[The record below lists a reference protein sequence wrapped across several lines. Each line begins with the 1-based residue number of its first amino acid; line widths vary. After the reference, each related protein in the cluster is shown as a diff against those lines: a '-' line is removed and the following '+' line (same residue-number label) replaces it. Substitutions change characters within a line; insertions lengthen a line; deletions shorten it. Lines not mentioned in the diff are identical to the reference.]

1 MNQRFFCFVCPASSW
16 WCDAQLCS
24 LWICTGGVRPQSDR
38 RGQYSLHPPCTCPGP
53 AGAAST
59 SVRHQHPA
67 EELCHLSGCRNRWEI
82 FFFLTSWNLWKMDE
96 LGQEKW
102 KRVSNQMLF
111 FFWWFSLWP
120 APWSPARVWDQLLC
134 DLPPTWQRLPRCLW
148 ALAAK
153 YLTKLKYDC
162 NTEPES
168 FSVSVQECYIDYLTY
183 HTHPLFSVSTA
194 MAFLSRFV
202 WLIGAFF
209 LSQCWWTY
217 LILIRLAALCSGEE
231 YRIPLWMNTFPLS
244 WWGTHH
250 GLVSTTSFHSYD
262 MQKCSINGP

>member
-111 FFWWFSLWP
+111 FFFFDGS
-120 APWSPARVWDQLLC
+120 VC
-134 DLPPTWQRLPRCLW
+134 DLHHEVLPESE
-148 ALAAK
+148 
-153 YLTKLKYDC
+153 T
-162 NTEPES
+162 S
-168 FSVSVQECYIDYLTY
+168 FSVTFHRPDSD
-183 HTHPLFSVSTA
+183 S
-194 MAFLSRFV
+194 
-202 WLIGAFF
+202 
-209 LSQCWWTY
+209 
-217 LILIRLAALCSGEE
+217 LAVCE
-231 YRIPLWMNTFPLS
+231 
-244 WWGTHH
+244 H
-250 GLVSTTSFHSYD
+250 
-262 MQKCSINGP
+262 